1 MVASWPSGAVVG
13 PAKQPVKWLADENF
27 RSAILRGLLREAPA
41 LDILRAQDIREIAG
55 QDDRVLLRFATAEGR
70 VVVTHDLSTMIPAMR
85 EQMRIESRCAPIVMV
100 PDSIPVGAAV
110 EDLLVLD
117 GCAVEADWA
126 AGVLYIPLR

>member
-1 MVASWPSGAVVG
+1 
-13 PAKQPVKWLADENF
+13 VKWLADENF
-27 RSAILRGLLREAPA
+27 RNAILRGLLRKAPA
-41 LDILRAQDIREIAG
+41 LDILRAQDVREIVG

-100 PDSIPVGAAV
+100 PDSMPLGAAV